1 MASLTEL
8 PNSGDPTLQVSAVEK
23 AGGKTLRLVSKA
35 GQRTGV
41 TWPGVS
47 VAAPGGSVDLSKYGW
62 VKMDVSNIG
71 ESPVTVVVRV
81 KNRGGGYKMNS
92 NTARRTVPAGECD
105 TICVPL
111 RKRMQNH
118 NPVDLGELSLAY
130 PLFSNSRVRTID
142 PRDVTRFDVLLYRPY
157 PTYPFA
163 CEVGPIYAGGEES
176 VEPAVY
182 QLPKTPFPFIDG
194 FGQFMYDEWDGK
206 VKTVEDLARNR
217 ETEAADLKA
226 HPQPS
231 TWSHY
236 GGWAG
241 GPRLAATGHFRTEK
255 HKGKWWL
262 VDPEGCLFFSLGV
275 NGLNMWSCTTQ
286 LEGRK
291 HWFSEIP
298 GRIFKTHLRETP
310 FRSKAVDGDVTN
322 VLNSN
327 LELKYGTEWQRVWVD
342 VTLTRLRSWGINTV
356 GQGAQP
362 PFYQAERTAYT
373 FNIHSGGRRIE
384 ASSGPWSKF
393 PDVFDPSF
401 ERSIRATLRSPKL
414 AASVSDPWCIG
425 YFSDNELA
433 WGGPWTIGVWVL
445 RSPPVQLA
453 KKVFAEDLK
462 EKYAD
467 DIAALNQAWKTDFGS
482 WQEFLDRRQVKMK
495 PGAEMM
501 LEDIAT
507 FSSKTIEQYFR
518 VCHRAIKAEAPHKLY
533 LGVRFAGEVRPE
545 VVDRCAEYC
554 DVVSYNLYKTSIEG
568 LRFPTEHDKPL
579 MATEFN
585 VSCVE
590 PRYFYSPGYLHGG
603 LMTHVERARGFGEYV
618 AGALRDPR
626 FVGCHWHR
634 YMDDPPSGNLIGE
647 NGQWGFIDITDT
659 PYPHM
664 RNACRS
670 LAETMFRTRLYGF
683 ANVEP

>member
-1 MASLTEL
+1 MASLAEL

-130 PLFSNSRVRTID
+130 PLFSYIRVRTID

-362 PFYQAERTAYT
+362 PFYQAYPKRWQTDQGE
-373 FNIHSGGRRIE
+373 
-384 ASSGPWSKF
+384 
-393 PDVFDPSF
+393 
-401 ERSIRATLRSPKL
+401 LRSM
-414 AASVSDPWCIG
+414 
-425 YFSDNELA
+425 E
-433 WGGPWTIGVWVL
+433 
-445 RSPPVQLA
+445 
-453 KKVFAEDLK
+453 
-462 EKYAD
+462 
-467 DIAALNQAWKTDFGS
+467 
-482 WQEFLDRRQVKMK
+482 
-495 PGAEMM
+495 
-501 LEDIAT
+501 
-507 FSSKTIEQYFR
+507 
-518 VCHRAIKAEAPHKLY
+518 
-533 LGVRFAGEVRPE
+533 
-545 VVDRCAEYC
+545 
-554 DVVSYNLYKTSIEG
+554 
-568 LRFPTEHDKPL
+568 
-579 MATEFN
+579 
-585 VSCVE
+585 
-590 PRYFYSPGYLHGG
+590 
-603 LMTHVERARGFGEYV
+603 
-618 AGALRDPR
+618 
-626 FVGCHWHR
+626 
-634 YMDDPPSGNLIGE
+634 
-647 NGQWGFIDITDT
+647 
-659 PYPHM
+659 
-664 RNACRS
+664 
-670 LAETMFRTRLYGF
+670 
-683 ANVEP
+683 